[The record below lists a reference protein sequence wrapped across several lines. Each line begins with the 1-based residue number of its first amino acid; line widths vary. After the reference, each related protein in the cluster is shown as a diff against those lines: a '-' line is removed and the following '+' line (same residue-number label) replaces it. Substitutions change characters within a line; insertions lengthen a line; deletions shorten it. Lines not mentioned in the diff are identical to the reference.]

1 MTQLTDIGDRLNALR
16 AVYAEMHLNDEYKEL
31 DIGVKMIIA
40 AALVELVKIERENQ
54 RR

>member
-1 MTQLTDIGDRLNALR
+1 MSLTDIGDRLNALR
-16 AVYAEMHLNDEYKEL
+16 HEFVKAQLTNYQDF

-54 RR
+54 ERPR